1 LAALALFGL
10 FSIDFLPMQIG
21 ISSFGEVEPAYVAG
35 GDQRAA
41 QRMQE
46 LLAMARLADETG
58 LDVLALGEHHRPDFI
73 ISAPEV
79 ILAAVAAVT
88 KRIRLSSAVTVL
100 SSADPVRTFQNFAT
114 VDLISGGRAEILAG
128 RGSFIES
135 YPLFG
140 YDLHDYDTLFVEKLE
155 LLLNINANEVVTW
168 QGKHRPAIEGRGVYP
183 RPVQPK
189 LPIWIGVGGT
199 PASVVRAGKL
209 GLPLTIAI
217 LGGAPAQFV
226 PFAELYRE
234 SAQKSGHDAA
244 QLPLALNCHFHVAE
258 TAEQARDEFFPP
270 YSQLMNRIGRE
281 RGWSPMDRRHFDYL
295 CGPQGPLLVG
305 SVPEIIDKLLYQ
317 HRLFNNTRF
326 LVQLIIEGIPHERV
340 LRSIELLGTRIAPAV
355 REALGNPAASA
366 TALA

>member
-1 LAALALFGL
+1 
-10 FSIDFLPMQIG
+10 MEIG
-21 ISSFGEVEPAYVAG
+21 ISSFGEVEPAHVAG
-35 GDQRAA
+35 ADHGAA

-46 LLAMARLADETG
+46 LLTMARLADEVG

-140 YDLHDYDTLFVEKLE
+140 YDLQDYDALFVEKLE
-155 LLLNINANEVVTW
+155 LLLKINASEVVSW
-168 QGKHRPAIEGRGVYP
+168 QGKHRAAITERGVYP
-183 RPVQPK
+183 RPVQPS

-217 LGGAPAQFV
+217 LGGAPDRYV

-234 SAQKSGHDAA
+234 AAQKAGHDAA
-244 QLPLALNCHFHVAE
+244 ALPLAINCHCHVAE
-258 TAEQARDEFFPP
+258 TSEQAADEFFPP

-295 CGPQGPLLVG
+295 RGPQGPLLVG
-305 SVPEIIDKLLYQ
+305 SVPEVIDKLLYQ
-317 HRLFNNTRF
+317 HRLFHNSRF
-326 LVQLIIEGIPHERV
+326 LAQLVVQGIPHQSV
-340 LRSIELLGTRIAPAV
+340 LRSVELLGTQVAPAV
-355 REALGNPAASA
+355 RAALQGKAAA
-366 TALA
+366 TA